1 MDIGFYSRCLY
12 QYLSWM
18 FCNMLIWKCFAK
30 IQLGI
35 DAGSSTVARGVVN
48 LVVGYLNNMVTEM
61 AFLIQVKIAMSS

>member
-1 MDIGFYSRCLY
+1 
-12 QYLSWM
+12 
-18 FCNMLIWKCFAK
+18 MLIWKCFAK